1 MKKINFKKLPK
12 KYYWLFGA
20 TLLLMVFFL
29 AEPALAAWDWAA
41 DIVGGLIEVLI
52 RGVSAILILLVNV
65 FMDIAAYSD
74 FINSPAVVNGWIIVR
89 DLCNMLF
96 VLILLVIAFA
106 TILGQEKYSAK
117 NMLPKLVLAAV
128 LINFSKLICG
138 LTIDIANVVMLT
150 FVNAFAAIGA
160 GNILNILGIE
170 KITKLRDAADV
181 NNATLV
187 TSYIF
192 GFLYVLIATVVVASM
207 VAMLAIRV
215 VMIWILTVLSP
226 VAFFLQAVPGKGA
239 SYASKWWDE
248 WTKNLLVGPIL
259 AFFLWLSFAALQTGT
274 NPIQSSDA
282 GDKELAANLSD
293 LDSGIATE
301 GGQVSNLVQFVIA
314 IGMLVGGMTIAQSVG
329 GAAGGAIGAG
339 MKNLNKGKAKVFGA
353 GAAIGAGA
361 VALGK
366 SGVKSIGR
374 GAGSLALDAVSH
386 TGKTDAAGQ
395 PTGKLQKF
403 AATWNQDLKK
413 SRQEKKI
420 ASRQKYLEKFGFG
433 EASARAGKEFVDSVG
448 EKKLP
453 SFLKTKVALAPSKEK
468 VEMAKADIKN
478 YESNLGAGGKASDEA
493 MVRDFS
499 RRAKNNP
506 NLVMTAAEK
515 EALKRSKDYRE
526 NQNILEA
533 YKYRKSFATTSNA
546 FEAFYKDK
554 DKAKEERNQRRV
566 DRLAKSKNPFKG
578 ENYYGDYGLDADN
591 KAVLDAMNNGA
602 PGEAGAELRDRL
614 IAGLDGKD
622 ITHEEAEKINL
633 SLEAYKKSGEKLTG
647 LKVLDDKLK
656 NLGFSS
662 NVNAKINF
670 KDYDPEIM
678 RHRPGQGGLKY
689 DAFGKNS
696 LKAANQRSAD
706 KDIMELSFDQLDKYN
721 QQGSLGAPILGK
733 AAGSVLTGDN
743 LKKSLP
749 ALNSLIDSEAIK
761 IKNQAGSNPSSEQAA
776 KISQLEAIKSRLSD
790 GSLDKLEIKNSDIE
804 YLGETDSVKR
814 ARSYNTT
821 QHEKIHGAGFTDE
834 DLTYKAADLLQANKL
849 IGNIPNTNKRYDEE
863 LGKMMA
869 NMLAAK
875 IDSQQIEEA
884 MIKKIEDWRL
894 PDVDRVLESEAG
906 VRSNL
911 VKETGGSLDIDK
923 LTEKIVDGFDGVQ
936 SALSERQVEEIKE
949 ITEESRVTNVTL
961 EKMVREQEKRSRNN
975 LRGYLS

>member
-1 MKKINFKKLPK
+1 MKKNNFKKLPK

-20 TLLLMVFFL
+20 TLLLAVFFL
-29 AEPALAAWDWAA
+29 AEPAAASFGGWAA
-41 DIVGGLIEVLI
+41 DIVGGLIGVLI
-52 RGVSAILILLVNV
+52 GGISAILILLVNV

-117 NMLPKLVLAAV
+117 NTLPKLVLAAV

-138 LTIDIANVVMLT
+138 LTIDVANVVMLT
-150 FVNAFAAIGA
+150 FVNSFAAIGA

-170 KITKLRDAADV
+170 RITKLRDGSEV
-181 NNATLV
+181 SNITLV

-192 GFLYVLIATVVVASM
+192 GLLYVIIATVVVASM

-226 VAFFLQAVPGKGA
+226 LAFFLQAVPGKGA

-259 AFFLWLSFAALQTGT
+259 AFFLWLSFAALQTGA

-282 GDKELAANLSD
+282 GDKELASSLSD
-293 LDSGIATE
+293 LDAGIATE

-314 IGMLVGGMTIAQSVG
+314 IGMLIGGMTIAQSVG
-329 GAAGGAIGAG
+329 GAAGGAIGSG
-339 MKNLNKGKAKVFGA
+339 MKALNKGKAKVFGA

-366 SGVKSIGR
+366 SGAKSAGR
-374 GAGSLALDAVSH
+374 LALAGISK
-386 TGKTDAAGQ
+386 TGAKDSFGK

-403 AATWNQDLKK
+403 AAAWNEDLKTDRK
-413 SRQEKKI
+413 NKKI
-420 ASRQKYLEKFGFG
+420 ASRQKVLQKWGIGEESSRAAVSILENNSAKVKKAKKDKRDY
-433 EASARAGKEFVDSVG
+433 EA
-448 EKKLP
+448 
-453 SFLKTKVALAPSKEK
+453 
-468 VEMAKADIKN
+468 
-478 YESNLGAGGKASDEA
+478 NLGPNGKAADEA
-493 MVRDFS
+493 MIRDFEF
-499 RRAKNNP
+499 RKKNDESLTMNP
-506 NLVMTAAEK
+506 EEMAALGRFK
-515 EALKRSKDYRE
+515 
-526 NQNILEA
+526 
-533 YKYRKSFATTSNA
+533 KYRKDTKKAEKSAFKRTSGALKKSF
-546 FEAFYKDK
+546 EEK

-578 ENYYGDYGLDADN
+578 YNYYGNYGLDDDN
-591 KAVLDAMNNGA
+591 KAILDAMNSAA

-614 IAGLDGKD
+614 AVGLDAKD
-622 ITHEEAEKINL
+622 ISDEDAKKINL
-633 SLEAYKKSGEKLTG
+633 SLEAYKKSGAKLTG
-647 LKVLDDKLK
+647 LKELDDKLK
-656 NLGFSS
+656 KKFTDA
-662 NVNAKINF
+662 VDAKINF

-696 LKAANQRSAD
+696 LKAAGQRSAD
-706 KDIMELSFDQLDKYN
+706 KDIMTLSFDQLDKHN
-721 QQGSLGAPILGK
+721 QERSLGAATLGK

-749 ALNSLIDSEAIK
+749 ALNSLIDSEATK
-761 IKNQAGSNPSSEQAA
+761 IRQQAGANPSSEQAA
-776 KISQLEAIKSRLSD
+776 KISQLEAIKSRLGD

-814 ARSYNTT
+814 VRSYNTT
-821 QHEKIHGAGFTDE
+821 QHEKIHGAGFKDE
-834 DLTYKAADLLQANKL
+834 GLTYKAADLLQANKL

-869 NMLAAK
+869 NMSAAK
-875 IDSQQIEEA
+875 IDSQRIEEA

-894 PDVDRVLESEAG
+894 PNVDRVLESESGA
-906 VRSNL
+906 RSNL
-911 VKETGGSLDIDK
+911 VKETGGALDVDV
-923 LTEKIVDGFDGVQ
+923 LAEKIVEGFDDVE
-936 SALSERQVEEIKE
+936 SALSEKQVEEIREVAK
-949 ITEESRVTNVTL
+949 ESREVNMTL
-961 EKMVREQEKRSRNN
+961 EKMVREQEKRSRAN